1 MPLAA
6 RWCRVSGWY
15 LLGLIHYI
23 YNTMAII
30 RNAANTMM
38 KGRVGQTTYY
48 ISKGQ
53 QVARQSRNDSNYGET
68 ARRTEL
74 QQARRVLWANLVD
87 FYKISAMWMPK
98 AFESK
103 RSGQTDYNKFM
114 AVNVPSARIP
124 LTKSEA
130 EAGAL
135 VVDGFLV
142 TQGSLPSIEVTQ
154 VENAWKTNIQLGALV
169 ITAETTVGDVST
181 AMIENN
187 ANIRRGMQLSFV
199 MYQQSVDA
207 LGTPRVTCRC
217 YELTVDE
224 TSEALLNDHIPALGF
239 SVVDGALG
247 TSSEV
252 PTGAFAWILS
262 ELQGGALKVSTQ
274 LLINNNATLIQQ
286 YTSQT
291 QLTKATQSYGID
303 GEVILNPDNTVTQE
317 QEPSSPYIQYAIIRA
332 HKRYAGDYAGL
343 VGTLAEVT
351 TFLQLGNMGNL
362 TATAVKLVRIGE
374 QSGVVAYT
382 DGEITFGDVNPVS
395 VAFPT
400 ITPDLGNF
408 IGGFYLTMSD
418 GSVLH
423 IPFTVE
429 NPDA

>member
-1 MPLAA
+1 
-6 RWCRVSGWY
+6 
-15 LLGLIHYI
+15 
-23 YNTMAII
+23 MAII
-30 RNAANTMM
+30 RNAANTLM

-103 RSGQTDYNKFM
+103 RPGQTDYNKFM
-114 AVNVPSARIP
+114 AVNVPTARIP
-124 LTKSEA
+124 LTKSES

-154 VENAWKTNIQLGALV
+154 TESAWKTNIQLGSLV
-169 ITAETTVGDVST
+169 INNSTTVGDVST
-181 AMIENN
+181 YMINEN

-199 MYQQSVDA
+199 MYQQQVDA
-207 LGTPRVTCRC
+207 LGTPRATCRC

-224 TSEALLNDHIPALGF
+224 TSEDLLSDHIPALGF

-247 TSSEV
+247 TSTEV

-274 LLINNNATLIQQ
+274 LLINNNATLIEQ

-291 QLTKATQSYGID
+291 QLTRAAQSYGID

-317 QEPSSPYIQYAIIRA
+317 QEPTHTYIQYALIRA
-332 HKRYAGDYAGL
+332 HRYNPGDY
-343 VGTLAEVT
+343 VGEVGMVAEYTV
-351 TFLQLGNMGNL
+351 FLQLGNMRNL
-362 TATAVKLVRIGE
+362 EATGVKLVRVGATT
-374 QSGVVAYT
+374 GVVTYI
-382 DGEITFGDVNPVS
+382 DGEVTFGDVNPVN
-395 VAFPT
+395 VAFPS
-400 ITPDLGNF
+400 IQPDAGNF
-408 IGGFYLTMSD
+408 IGGIELTMSD
-418 GSVLH
+418 GSVLNC
-423 IPFTVE
+423 PFTVE
-429 NPDA
+429 NPNP